1 MNRDVAI
8 VISVF
13 TTIAAQYVMLPLIQ
27 YCLMKMIY
35 DIMKSSINQRLGRSY
50 DELHTVQDRTKT
62 YCIETATL
70 PERTQTKK
78 EEKEHFY
85 EVSYARVTSFQCYIC
100 LFVYL
105 PTLIYTVIYRT
116 NLEDKAEHLS
126 VILMT
131 CLSTGIILCIIW
143 TQAESL
149 LSWEM
154 QYLENIYNKES
165 CVKYLN
171 ELRQSKPIIKMTV
184 VCFHYEERTVTRSGG
199 RSNSSTYKE
208 SVRVND
214 HQESEKFKFDTW
226 VDKSTDPTSLNI
238 NRSKLTRVRIPAEIS
253 FGNEFTKTQFN
264 KQKEDFIHRV
274 FRRGNWKEFEFS
286 YEKIVNGHESR
297 ICSGWESANKMWWM
311 TEDWFCF
318 FNVLCCTWLYRLA
331 FNLSTTKVDFQL
343 KKDVICNKN
352 LQR

>member
-1 MNRDVAI
+1 
-8 VISVF
+8 
-13 TTIAAQYVMLPLIQ
+13 
-27 YCLMKMIY
+27 MIY
-35 DIMKSSINQRLGRSY
+35 GIKKSSVDQRLGRTY
-50 DELHTVQDRTKT
+50 DELHTIQDRTKT
-62 YCIETATL
+62 NSIETSTV
-70 PERTQTKK
+70 PERTPIEK

-100 LFVYL
+100 LFVYI

-116 NLEDKAEHLS
+116 NLEGKGQHLS

-131 CLSTGIILCIIW
+131 CLSTGIVLCIIW

-149 LSWEM
+149 SSWEM

-199 RSNSSTYKE
+199 RSDASTYTDSSTYKE
-208 SVRVND
+208 KVIVID
-214 HQESEKFKFDTW
+214 HQASENFKYDTW

-238 NRSKLTRVRIPAEIS
+238 NRNKLTRVRIPAEIS

-264 KQKEDFIHRV
+264 KQKEDFIQRV
-274 FRRGNWKEFEFS
+274 FRRGDYEQFKFS
-286 YEKIVNGHESR
+286 YEKIVSGHESR
-297 ICSGWESANKMWWM
+297 ICSGWESGEKIWWM
-311 TEDWFCF
+311 SEDWFCL

-331 FNLSTTKVDFQL
+331 FNLSTTKVDFIL